1 MSAPPDMTVDFIDRL
16 KTNGKTAVTV
26 GAITGGFGADP
37 GSILAKRGVK
47 YAWFYRQ
54 VRNGGPWDLKNNVYK
69 PYKKTGLIICGTTYG
84 NDMPGNFHYGFVGA
98 AAGFSDLILHKA
110 AGMAQERAGTSKPE
124 YHCTYGDDPQDFEF
138 VRLGIDLFDQVG
150 LKVTEASLKSTLATF
165 QTIVCSP

>member
-1 MSAPPDMTVDFIDRL
+1 MSAAPDITVGFIDLL
-16 KTNGKTAVTV
+16 KSNGKTAIMM
-26 GAITGGFGADP
+26 GAVTGGFSDA
-37 GSILAKRGVK
+37 GSFLAKKGVK

-69 PYKKTGLIICGTTYG
+69 PFEKTGVIVCGAAYG

-110 AGMAQERAGTSKPE
+110 AGVAQERAGTSKPE

-138 VRLGIDLFDQVG
+138 IRLGINLFDEVG
-150 LKVTEASLKSTLATF
+150 LKVTEAGLKSALGKFKA
-165 QTIVCSP
+165 IVCAP